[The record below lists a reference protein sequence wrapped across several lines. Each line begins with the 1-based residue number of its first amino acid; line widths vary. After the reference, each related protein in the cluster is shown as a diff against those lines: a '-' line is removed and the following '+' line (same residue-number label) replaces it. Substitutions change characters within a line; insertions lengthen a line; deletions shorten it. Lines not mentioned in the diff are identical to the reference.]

1 MPNYHLHLH
10 NAHVDA
16 SDEEGHD
23 LPDLYAAKA
32 KALDGIRE
40 FLGHEAMSGKLD
52 FRGRVDIA
60 DEGGR
65 VLETVHFKEAFTII
79 GL

>member
-23 LPDLYAAKA
+23 LPDLEAARA
-32 KALDGIRE
+32 KALAGIRG

-52 FRGRVDIA
+52 FRGQVDIA

-65 VLETVHFKEAFTII
+65 VLEIVHFKEAFTII